1 MATPLLSTFAYREA
15 DLLNQR
21 PEGLLRGPA
30 MIYLDNRFVGQ
41 TEIPST
47 ASGQH
52 LIVGFGADQQVRTRR
67 ELLEKT
73 EDQKGGNRHVAFRYR
88 LVVANFKPTPVTI
101 RMIDRIPLPAQA
113 TEVSMHVDSKD
124 NLLSQDGLYRRIQ
137 YPRGILRWDLNV
149 PANRFGEKAFDLE
162 YTSTVEF
169 DRNRVL
175 TSLDAV
181 SQKRADLRELGPR
194 PNQSGMG
201 GGGMGGMGGGGLGG
215 AMSGNNV
222 GR

>member
-1 MATPLLSTFAYREA
+1 M
-15 DLLNQR
+15 
-21 PEGLLRGPA
+21 LRGPA
-30 MIYLDNRFVGQ
+30 VVYLDDRFVGQ

-73 EDQKGGNRHVAFRYR
+73 EDLKSGNRLVTFRYR
-88 LVVANFKPTPVTI
+88 LVIANFKSTPVAI
-101 RMIDRIPLPAQA
+101 RMMDRRPLPAQL
-113 TEVSMHVDSKD
+113 TEVPIGVESPK
-124 NLLSQDGLYRRIQ
+124 NPLSHDGLYRRVQ
-137 YPRGILRWDLNV
+137 YPRGILRWDLEV
-149 PANRFGEKAFDLE
+149 PADRFGESAFDLE

-175 TSLDAV
+175 TAFDATN
-181 SQKRADLRELGPR
+181 QKRADLREQGPR
-194 PNQSGMG
+194 ANNGV
-201 GGGMGGMGGGGLGG
+201 GMGGMGGGGLGG
-215 AMSGNNV
+215 AGGFGGNA